1 MDYNESPSW
10 MTQHITESCH
20 DDSVIRFYLTLET
33 LYIADHCAF
42 QINGFIDIMRPV
54 VFQCRDG
61 RVKNSTRRSEG
72 QVIIIP

>member
-1 MDYNESPSW
+1 MDYNESPSLV
-10 MTQHITESCH
+10 TQDITESCH
-20 DDSVIRFYLTLET
+20 DDSIIRFYSALET

-54 VFQCRDG
+54 VFEWRNG
-61 RVKNSTRRSEG
+61 RVKNSTKRSQG